1 MLITSIVWGTTWVVS
16 KIAVNEMPALQMAA
30 IRQFIGG
37 TIFITFF
44 LLYKKYPLPTRKQFA
59 WLLVMALIMFV
70 SANGLSTWSIK
81 YIPAG
86 LSSLIGALYPL
97 CVVVLEKIFFK
108 SRKLTALTFIGLI
121 LGIGGIAIVFYENA
135 FRNAGPSFLFGVF
148 LSSVAMLS
156 WSLGTI
162 FIARNK
168 VEINPYYGVGWQMII
183 ASIILFV
190 LAYSTQPTVAINAI
204 SLTVWMAIA
213 YLVLFGSLLAFVSF
227 IYSMKKL
234 SPSLASLYAYINPLV
249 AMITAHFVLGEKLSM
264 NIVWGA
270 IVTLSGVFLV
280 NYSMKRS
287 ELIREAEI

>member
-1 MLITSIVWGTTWVVS
+1 
-16 KIAVNEMPALQMAA
+16 MPALQMAA

-37 TIFITFF
+37 MIFVSFF
-44 LLYKKYPLPTRKQFA
+44 LIFKKFALPTRRQFV
-59 WLLVMALIMFV
+59 WLLVMAVIMFV

-97 CVVVLEKIFFK
+97 CVVILEKLFFK
-108 SRKLTALTFIGLI
+108 SRKLTALTFLGLV

-135 FRNAGPSFLFGVF
+135 FRDAGPQFLFGVF
-148 LSSVAMLS
+148 LSTVAMLS
-156 WSLGTI
+156 WSLGTF

-168 VEINPYYGVGWQMII
+168 VEINPYYGVGWQMIL
-183 ASIILFV
+183 ASIILFI
-190 LAYSTQPTVAINAI
+190 LAYGTQPAVAISNI
-204 SLTVWMAIA
+204 SVKAWMAIA
-213 YLVLFGSLLAFVSF
+213 YLVLFGSLLAFVAF

-234 SPSLASLYAYINPLV
+234 QPSIASLYAYINPLV
-249 AMITAHFVLGEKLSM
+249 AMVTAHFVLGEKLSL
-264 NIVWGA
+264 NILWGA

-287 ELIREAEI
+287 EQIREAEI